1 MQVLKDNVAR
11 INALTKA
18 RLVEVDVGRDSQK
31 HDELQQII
39 DQVSVLVKRRF
50 LFNFF
55 FFFFLLEQHIHHTR
69 E

>member
-39 DQVSVLVKRRF
+39 DQVSVLVNGDF
-50 LFNFF
+50 YSIF
-55 FFFFLLEQHIHHTR
+55 FFFFLC
-69 E
+69 